1 MKFFIQRIQTTKIV
15 IFFNKTKILIIF
27 SKKILLAIKKD
38 IPRLNDMKK
47 GRLFLFP
54 VPIGAEELGLSL
66 PAANLELLSLC
77 HTFIVEELRTARRF
91 LKKAGYP
98 YAIDDT
104 VFFELNEHTSPQ
116 DIGHYLDAIG
126 QGEDI
131 GLLSE
136 AGLPCVADPGAMIT
150 RMAQQRGIEIVPLVG
165 PSSLMLAL
173 MASGFNGQSFA
184 FNGYLPVDKSRRA
197 AAIRHLEERLHREHQ
212 TQLFI
217 EAPYRNNQLL
227 EALCSTLQPE
237 TMICVATNLTLP
249 TQYIRTLPGG
259 KWKKERE
266 KIDLHKRNTVF
277 LIGE

>member
-1 MKFFIQRIQTTKIV
+1 MT
-15 IFFNKTKILIIF
+15 
-27 SKKILLAIKKD
+27 
-38 IPRLNDMKK
+38 K
-47 GRLFLFP
+47 GRLILFP
-54 VPIGAEELGLSL
+54 VPIGAEDIASSL
-66 PAANLELLSLC
+66 PAANGEMLASC
-77 HTFIVEELRTARRF
+77 RTFIVEELRTARRF

-104 VFFELNEHTSPQ
+104 VFLELNEHTSQ
-116 DIGHYLDAIG
+116 EDIVGYLDAIER
-126 QGEDI
+126 GENI

-150 RMAQQRGIEIVPLVG
+150 RVAQRRGIEIVPLVG

-184 FNGYLPVDKSRRA
+184 FNGYLPVDKSKRV

-212 TQLFI
+212 TQIFI
-217 EAPYRNNQLL
+217 EAPYRNNQML
-227 EALCSTLQPE
+227 EALSTVLQAD
-237 TMICVATNLTLP
+237 TLVCVACDLTLP
-249 TQYIRTLPGG
+249 TQYIRTMPAA

-266 KIDLHKRNTVF
+266 KTDLHKRNTVF

>member
-1 MKFFIQRIQTTKIV
+1 MKGQ
-15 IFFNKTKILIIF
+15 LI
-27 SKKILLAIKKD
+27 
-38 IPRLNDMKK
+38 
-47 GRLFLFP
+47 LFP
-54 VPIGAEELGLSL
+54 VPIGAEEINTSL
-66 PAANLELLSLC
+66 PAQNIELLATC

-98 YAIDDT
+98 HAIDDT
-104 VFFELNEHTSPQ
+104 TFHVLNEHTTHEE
-116 DIGHYLDAIG
+116 IGNYLDAIEK
-126 QGEDI
+126 GENV

-150 RMAQQRGIEIVPLVG
+150 RVAQRRGIEVVPLVG

-173 MASGFNGQSFA
+173 MASGFNGQNFA

-212 TQLFI
+212 TQMFI

-227 EALCSTLQPE
+227 EALSTVLQPN
-237 TMICVATNLTLP
+237 TMICVACDLTLP
-249 TQYIRTLPGG
+249 TQYIRSLPSA
-259 KWKKERE
+259 KWKTERS

-277 LIGE
+277 LIG